1 MIRNFSL
8 LFGLQSPFLFSPSPL
23 PPYSCLTKFFL
34 QGVISKEAQKEESF
48 IKELSLVCVKPCL
61 TQSQDDLETI
71 VVNEDAFSS
80 IAPILQRYVA
90 QEKESDTKLETAV
103 LDSMQKLFAE
113 LSFPRGTKLAV

>member
-1 MIRNFSL
+1 M
-8 LFGLQSPFLFSPSPL
+8 
-23 PPYSCLTKFFL
+23 
-34 QGVISKEAQKEESF
+34 ISKEAQKEESF

-71 VVNEDAFSS
+71 VVNEDAFSP